1 MLAVV
6 VCVVFECGYEKW
18 ALKALLTQNFN
29 KCDWLYAITAQFF
42 PFFFSMLF
50 DGRAQKYL
58 LHIFLF
64 VFAYFTRLAHNYRQH
79 CVKES
84 EIYVKKRLVKRS

>member
-29 KCDWLYAITAQFF
+29 KCDWLYAIRTV